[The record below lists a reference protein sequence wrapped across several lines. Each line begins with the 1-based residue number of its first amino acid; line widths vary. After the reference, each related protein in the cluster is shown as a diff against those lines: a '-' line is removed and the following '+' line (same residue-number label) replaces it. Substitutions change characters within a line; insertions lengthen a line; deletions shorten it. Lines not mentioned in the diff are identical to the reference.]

1 MDNQPRW
8 YTLYAHEKEMP
19 QPPMPPSSS
28 SAQSRGDSSRRQQR
42 QSSAGAGGE
51 RGSNQ
56 QHAKS
61 QHHRHSKDTPN
72 ANGGA
77 AGKEQ
82 QQWSLGGCGTAA
94 SQSDSSCSTVNT
106 DFLSEEQRESVRRW
120 LGPGQLLLIGEATR
134 TERGGDLPDD
144 QLVSGELFLDL
155 RLSAESNDG
164 GRLRVTPRQ
173 CRNLVA
179 AAAGLHC
186 CCELSLLGTARA
198 RRRTRAQRLGL
209 SGVDFAETMEFD
221 SQQLAAARSATS
233 GLLLLQAT
241 LLSGKVSASSELG
254 GGEIKGPGRRR
265 LGEAVICVDDCAGD
279 AGGGRSKFNRSCQ
292 SMNGRQTLSGRKP
305 HGRLDCDYA
314 ISGLLKAQPMF
325 DFGQL
330 DRMKP
335 QAPRCRHGR
344 LADPAPGGRC
354 RRLVAPSDWVW
365 KQPESSEFES
375 RPRDERRQAWHRPCS
390 NNSAARA
397 PAVRGPIASGSE
409 LSSDCGSCTEI
420 SCSGLANTWLPISWA
435 GSGASEAGRF
445 ICSGFIIIVKH
456 IAGFFMHVSQLSI
469 RARML
474 GPLPREVFN
483 ESGRSGAAASKGR
496 LTPDSPPPCRLCSS
510 GATTRH
516 NRNNSSNRAGVD
528 LVQLTLTLTGRR
540 KNRV

>member
-1 MDNQPRW
+1 APQAFQQQPQAMMQQFQPQQSISLQSQASIGAADGAVAAAEQFQYDTAGEISVQLHFDDYDSSLTVHIARARGLPPMDLNGLADPFVKVRLMPDPTDSTIILLFQCGPAARQIKYLPNTLEPDWQQTVVFMDVPKRELKKHWLDISVWDYDRLKTNDFMGAASFGWVRLVWDRKLMDNQPRW

-19 QPPMPPSSS
+19 QPPMPRRPVRRRSL
-28 SAQSRGDSSRRQQR
+28 AAAHRVGGNDSQ
-42 QSSAGAGGE
+42 
-51 RGSNQ
+51 
-56 QHAKS
+56 KS
-61 QHHRHSKDTPN
+61 HRHSDTPTP

-209 SGVDFAETMEFD
+209 SGTMEFD

-265 LGEAVICVDDCAGD
+265 LGEAVICVDDDCAVRD
-279 AGGGRSKFNRSCQ
+279 AGGGP
-292 SMNGRQTLSGRKP
+292 LGRKP

-335 QAPRCRHGR
+335 QAPLPPWKVGGPGARWPGADSERQRIEQR
-344 LADPAPGGRC
+344 LRQLYGDQLFRPGKY
-354 RRLVAPSDWVW
+354 VAPD
-365 KQPESSEFES
+365 QLGPALE
-375 RPRDERRQAWHRPCS
+375 PRK
-390 NNSAARA
+390 
-397 PAVRGPIASGSE
+397 
-409 LSSDCGSCTEI
+409 L
-420 SCSGLANTWLPISWA
+420 
-435 GSGASEAGRF
+435 GAS
-445 ICSGFIIIVKH
+445 SVQ
-456 IAGFFMHVSQLSI
+456 VS
-469 RARML
+469 
-474 GPLPREVFN
+474 
-483 ESGRSGAAASKGR
+483 
-496 LTPDSPPPCRLCSS
+496 
-510 GATTRH
+510 
-516 NRNNSSNRAGVD
+516 
-528 LVQLTLTLTGRR
+528 
-540 KNRV
+540 